1 MMKKSEYGNIYE
13 ILLSNNTY
21 VYVCLIEEN
30 SFGIFN
36 YISKEPAQLN
46 HLLSL
51 GFKTYKACKETAI
64 RRKIWRLVGHIDL
77 DKENIKLPDLVI
89 FQSWNKSLSLQQSKI
104 MRHGNLTTISNDEYL
119 SLLRQG
125 YIYGFFENNNKFE
138 QWILDNINEYP
149 NNQDIL
155 PNI

>member
-1 MMKKSEYGNIYE
+1 M
-13 ILLSNNTY
+13 
-21 VYVCLIEEN
+21 
-30 SFGIFN
+30 
-36 YISKEPAQLN
+36 
-46 HLLSL
+46 
-51 GFKTYKACKETAI
+51 
-64 RRKIWRLVGHIDL
+64 VGHIDL

-155 PNI
+155 PI